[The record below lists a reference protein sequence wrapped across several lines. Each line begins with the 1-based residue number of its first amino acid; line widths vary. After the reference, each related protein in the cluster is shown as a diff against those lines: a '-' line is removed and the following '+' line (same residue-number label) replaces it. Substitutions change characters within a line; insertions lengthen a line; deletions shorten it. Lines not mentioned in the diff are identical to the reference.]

1 MILSWPF
8 RLLPGVLLLTPVL
21 ALAQDDAAEVAR
33 KAQETQIARQQQA
46 IRGRSTTDTNSFL
59 QRPTYRNVP
68 MNSAGELRF
77 RLFEFQQAI
86 PKFRNATDEYRRAI
100 GLKENLGKPLKDIAS
115 QTSVMLRYLKV
126 AKIKHPEMDPLE
138 FKDYKQDELVWETLS
153 SAERIA
159 TFVDLAVAVERQ
171 EVVSL
176 KMLEFMYKLNGEL
189 LRLKWLASR
198 SLR

>member
-1 MILSWPF
+1 MILRWPF
-8 RLLPGVLLLTPVL
+8 RLQPGVLLLTPVL
-21 ALAQDDAAEVAR
+21 ALAQDDVAEFAR

-46 IRGRSTTDTNSFL
+46 IRGRSTT
-59 QRPTYRNVP
+59 YRNFP

-138 FKDYKQDELVWETLS
+138 FKDYKLDELVWETLS

>member
-46 IRGRSTTDTNSFL
+46 IRGRSPTN
-59 QRPTYRNVP
+59 RNFP

>member
-1 MILSWPF
+1 MILRWPF
-8 RLLPGVLLLTPVL
+8 CLLPGVLLLTPVL
-21 ALAQDDAAEVAR
+21 AVAQDDAAEVAR
-33 KAQETQIARQQQA
+33 KAQETQIPRQQQT
-46 IRGRSTTDTNSFL
+46 IRGRSTMDTNGFL
-59 QRPTYRNVP
+59 QRPTYRNFP
-68 MNSAGELRF
+68 MNAASELRF

-86 PKFRNATDEYRRAI
+86 PKFRTATDDYRRAI

-126 AKIKHPEMDPLE
+126 AKVQHPAIDPLE

-171 EVVSL
+171 EVVSV
-176 KMLEFMYKLNGEL
+176 KMLEFMYQLNGEL
-189 LRLKWLASR
+189 LRLKWLASHSQR
-198 SLR
+198 